1 MQGGLGSLLFL
12 AVALAASVLAP
23 GPARAHPLGNFSI
36 SHYTALRVEPDRISV
51 SYIIDMAEIPTFQ
64 ELHAKGLVPDP
75 SHPLVASYL
84 RPAIEALATGLQLEV
99 NGTRLI
105 LHVQSSGVAFPPGAG
120 DLPTMKMEAV
130 YEASLDRVGLRR
142 LNELHYWDENFAG
155 RAGWKEIVA
164 VAGPRTSLATS
175 SVPEHDRSQALTD
188 YPTDLLDS
196 PPQDV
201 EARLLFSI
209 TTVAAAATS
218 AAPSP
223 FDAPAPARR
232 AQKPTTATVAPGGKG
247 TTSEGP
253 TDPVWIA
260 RENEPAI
267 PVANRQP
274 TPRSVFTQL
283 VTAEEL
289 SFGVIVL
296 ALITALGVGAAHALE
311 PGHGKA
317 VVAAYLVGSRGTAW
331 HAVFLGLVVTAAH
344 TAGVF
349 LLGLVTLYASR
360 FMVPERLYPW
370 LGAASGLTI
379 AGLGAWLFLKRYA
392 GREAQGHHHT
402 HCDDHRHAHEH
413 HHDDHRTGQDGHH
426 DHHDQHDHH
435 HHAATSLRQLF
446 ALGITGGVVPC
457 PAALVVLLSAIA
469 LRRTGFGLLLIVAF
483 SLGLASVLIAIG
495 LLMVYARRFMARVHG
510 DGPMVRRWLPLTSAA
525 IITVLGVTIAIQALI
540 SAGIVQVRL

>member
-1 MQGGLGSLLFL
+1 MQGGLAGLLSL

-23 GPARAHPLGNFSI
+23 PAARAHPLGNFSI
-36 SHYTALRVEPDRISV
+36 SHYTALRVEPDRISIT
-51 SYIIDMAEIPTFQ
+51 YIIDMAEIPTFQ

-75 SHPLVASYL
+75 SHPSVASYL
-84 RPAIEALATGLQLEV
+84 QPAIEALGAGLQLEV

-105 LHVQSSGVAFPPGAG
+105 LHARSSGVAFLPGAG

-130 YEASLDRVGLRR
+130 YQASLDRVGLRR
-142 LNELHYWDENFAG
+142 LNELHYRDENFAG

-164 VAGPRTSLATS
+164 VAGPRTSLAAS
-175 SVPEHDRSQALTD
+175 SVPEQDRSQALTD

-196 PPQDV
+196 PPQDD

-209 TTVAAAATS
+209 TPAAAAPTIP
-218 AAPSP
+218 APAR
-223 FDAPAPARR
+223 FDAPAPRWR
-232 AQKPTTATVAPGGKG
+232 AQKATIATVASAGKV
-247 TTSEGP
+247 TTSGGSADPPRIEGEAGP
-253 TDPVWIA
+253 TIS
-260 RENEPAI
+260 
-267 PVANRQP
+267 VANRQP

-283 VTAEEL
+283 VTAKEL
-289 SFGVIVL
+289 SFGVVVL
-296 ALITALGVGAAHALE
+296 ALISALGVGAAHALE

-317 VVAAYLVGSRGTAW
+317 VVGAYLVGSRGTAW

-360 FMVPERLYPW
+360 FMVPERAYPW

-379 AGLGAWLFLKRYA
+379 AGLGAWLFLQRYA
-392 GREAQGHHHT
+392 GRDAQGHHHKRG
-402 HCDDHRHAHEH
+402 DHLHAHEH
-413 HHDDHRTGQDGHH
+413 HHDDHHNGQDGH
-426 DHHDQHDHH
+426 HDHH
-435 HHAATSLRQLF
+435 HHAATSVRQLF
-446 ALGITGGVVPC
+446 ALGITAGVLPC

-483 SLGLASVLIAIG
+483 SFGLASVLIAIG
-495 LLMVYARRFMARVHG
+495 LLMVYARRFMARGHG
-510 DGPMVRRWLPLTSAA
+510 DGPILRRWLPLTSAA
-525 IITVLGVTIAIQALI
+525 VITVLGVTIAIQALI

>member
-1 MQGGLGSLLFL
+1 MQGGLAGLLSL

-23 GPARAHPLGNFSI
+23 PAARAHPLGNFSI
-36 SHYTALRVEPDRISV
+36 SHYTALRVEPDRISIT
-51 SYIIDMAEIPTFQ
+51 YIIDMAEIPTFQ

-75 SHPLVASYL
+75 SHPSVASYL
-84 RPAIEALATGLQLEV
+84 QPAIEALGAGLQLEV

-105 LHVQSSGVAFPPGAG
+105 LHARSSGVVFPPGAG

-130 YEASLDRVGLRR
+130 YQASLDRVGLRR
-142 LNELHYWDENFAG
+142 LNELHYRDENFAG

-164 VAGPRTSLATS
+164 VAGPRTSLAAS
-175 SVPEHDRSQALTD
+175 SVPEQDRSQALTD

-196 PPQDV
+196 PPQDD

-209 TTVAAAATS
+209 TPAAAAPTIP
-218 AAPSP
+218 APAR
-223 FDAPAPARR
+223 FDAPAPRWR
-232 AQKPTTATVAPGGKG
+232 AQKATIATVASAGKV
-247 TTSEGP
+247 TTSGGSADPPRIEGEAGP
-253 TDPVWIA
+253 TIS
-260 RENEPAI
+260 
-267 PVANRQP
+267 VANRQP

-283 VTAEEL
+283 VTAKEL
-289 SFGVIVL
+289 SFGVVVL
-296 ALITALGVGAAHALE
+296 ALISALGVGAAHALE

-317 VVAAYLVGSRGTAW
+317 VVGAYLVGSRGTAW

-360 FMVPERLYPW
+360 FMVPERAYPW

-379 AGLGAWLFLKRYA
+379 AGLGAWLFLQRYA
-392 GREAQGHHHT
+392 GRDAQGHHHKRG
-402 HCDDHRHAHEH
+402 DHLHAHEH
-413 HHDDHRTGQDGHH
+413 HHDDHHNGQDGH
-426 DHHDQHDHH
+426 HDHH
-435 HHAATSLRQLF
+435 HHAATSVRQLF
-446 ALGITGGVVPC
+446 ALGITAGVLPC

-483 SLGLASVLIAIG
+483 SFGLASVLIAIG
-495 LLMVYARRFMARVHG
+495 LLMVYARRFMARGHG
-510 DGPMVRRWLPLTSAA
+510 DGPILRRWLPLTSAA
-525 IITVLGVTIAIQALI
+525 VITVLGVTIAIQALI

>member
-1 MQGGLGSLLFL
+1 MQGGLAGLLSL
-12 AVALAASVLAP
+12 AVALAASVLTPPA
-23 GPARAHPLGNFSI
+23 ARAHPLGNFSI
-36 SHYTALRVEPDRISV
+36 SHYTALRVEPDRISIT
-51 SYIIDMAEIPTFQ
+51 YIIDMAEIPTFQ

-75 SHPLVASYL
+75 SHPSVASYL
-84 RPAIEALATGLQLEV
+84 QPAIEALGAGLQLEV

-105 LHVQSSGVAFPPGAG
+105 LHARSSGVVFPPGAG

-130 YEASLDRVGLRR
+130 YQASLDRVGLRR
-142 LNELHYWDENFAG
+142 LNELHYRDENFAG
-155 RAGWKEIVA
+155 RAGWKEIIA
-164 VAGPRTSLATS
+164 VAGPRTSLAAS
-175 SVPEHDRSQALTD
+175 SVPEQDRSQALTD

-196 PPQDV
+196 PPQDD

-209 TTVAAAATS
+209 TPAAAAPTIP
-218 AAPSP
+218 APAR
-223 FDAPAPARR
+223 FDAPAPRWR
-232 AQKPTTATVAPGGKG
+232 AQKATIATVASAGKV
-247 TTSEGP
+247 TTSGGSADPPRIDGEAGP
-253 TDPVWIA
+253 TIS
-260 RENEPAI
+260 
-267 PVANRQP
+267 VANRPP

-283 VTAEEL
+283 VTAKEL
-289 SFGVIVL
+289 SFGVVVL
-296 ALITALGVGAAHALE
+296 ALISALGVGAAHALE

-379 AGLGAWLFLKRYA
+379 AGLGAWLFLQRYA
-392 GREAQGHHHT
+392 GRDAQGHHHKRG
-402 HCDDHRHAHEH
+402 DHHLHAHEH
-413 HHDDHRTGQDGHH
+413 HHDDHHNGQDGH
-426 DHHDQHDHH
+426 HDHH
-435 HHAATSLRQLF
+435 HHAATSVRQLF
-446 ALGITGGVVPC
+446 ALGITGGVLPC

-483 SLGLASVLIAIG
+483 SFGLASVLIAIG

-510 DGPMVRRWLPLTSAA
+510 DGPILRRWLPLTSAA
-525 IITVLGVTIAIQALI
+525 VITVLGVTIAIQALI